1 LRKAG
6 SGGNRMYIKNDNLVL
21 RHATVDDVQILWDWW
36 SNGKIMAHAGFP
48 NGIHTDADK
57 LMEKIKNETDTSRRL
72 IIEIDS
78 NRVGEMSYRIQ
89 DDTAEIGIKICDFSY
104 HEKGYGT
111 KALKMLIGYLFKE
124 MEVPKII
131 LDTNLNN
138 TRAQHVYE
146 KIGFRKVAVRID
158 SWKNQLGVLQSAVDY
173 ELSRE
178 DFMSTYAYALVV
190 YLDTE
195 TEARFRELWK
205 NLSANNI
212 TQYGVET
219 KGKRP
224 HITIADYDN
233 LDKDRFINLLN
244 GFYNNKSKV
253 EICLNIL
260 GTFINT
266 GTLFIAPTL
275 STELLDF
282 HRDHH
287 NWFKEFNENENSFY
301 LPGKWSPH
309 CTIASRL
316 SEESMMQALGYC
328 RNKINK
334 LYAKLD
340 EVALIEVKQN
350 EDGIAVEDSVI
361 FSKVLV

>member
-1 LRKAG
+1 
-6 SGGNRMYIKNDNLVL
+6 MYLKNDNLVL
-21 RHATVDDVQILWDWW
+21 RHAAVDDVQILCHWW

-57 LMEKIKNETDTSRRL
+57 LMDKIKNETDTSRRL
-72 IIEIDS
+72 IIGIDS
-78 NRVGEMSYRIQ
+78 NRVGEMMYRIQ
-89 DDTAEIGIKICDFSY
+89 DDTAEMGIKICDFSY
-104 HEKGYGT
+104 QEKGYGT

-124 MEVPKII
+124 MNVQKII

-146 KIGFRKVAVRID
+146 KIGFKKIGVRID
-158 SWKNQLGVLQSAVDY
+158 SWKNQLGVLQSSVDY
-173 ELSRE
+173 ELRRK
-178 DFMSTYAYALVV
+178 DFMCTSSYAFVG

-195 TEARFRELWK
+195 AEAQFIELWK

-219 KGKRP
+219 IGKRP
-224 HITIADYDN
+224 HITIADYGN
-233 LDKDRFINLLN
+233 LDKDRFIKLLKE
-244 GFYNNKSKV
+244 FYDNKIKV
-253 EICLNIL
+253 EISLNIL

-275 STELLDF
+275 SAELLDF

-287 NWFKEFNENENSFY
+287 NWLKEFNENKNSFY
-301 LPGKWSPH
+301 LPGRWSPH

-316 SEESMMQALGYC
+316 NEENMLQAFGYC
-328 RNKINK
+328 RNKISK
-334 LYAKLD
+334 FYAKLN
-340 EVALIEVKQN
+340 EVALIEVKLN
-350 EDGIAVEDSVI
+350 EDGIVVEDRVI

>member
-1 LRKAG
+1 
-6 SGGNRMYIKNDNLVL
+6 MYIKNDNLVL
-21 RHATVDDVQILWDWW
+21 RHATVDDVQILCDWW
-36 SNGKIMAHAGFP
+36 SDGKIMAHAGFP

-72 IIEIDS
+72 MIEIDS
-78 NRVGEMSYRIQ
+78 DRVGEMSYRIQ
-89 DDTAEIGIKICDFSY
+89 EDEAEIGIKICDFSY
-104 HEKGYGT
+104 QEKGYGT
-111 KALKMLIGYLFKE
+111 KALKMLIGYLFRGIN
-124 MEVPKII
+124 VQKII

-146 KIGFRKVAVRID
+146 RIGFKKVGVRID
-158 SWKNQLGVLQSAVDY
+158 SWRDQLGVLQSVVDY
-173 ELSRE
+173 ELRRE
-178 DFMSTYAYALVV
+178 DFMCTYAYAFVG

-205 NLSANNI
+205 NLSDNNI

-233 LDKDRFINLLN
+233 LDKDRFIKLLKE
-244 GFYNNKSKV
+244 FYGNKTKI

-260 GTFINT
+260 GNFINT
-266 GTLFIAPTL
+266 RTLFIAPTL

-282 HRDHH
+282 HKAHH
-287 NWFKEFNENENSFY
+287 EFFKEFNENENSFY
-301 LPGKWSPH
+301 LPGRWSPH

-316 SEESMMQALGYC
+316 NEENMLQAFGYC

-334 LYAKLD
+334 LYAKLN
-340 EVALIEVKQN
+340 EVALIEVKLN
-350 EDGIAVEDSVI
+350 EDGIAVEDRVI

>member
-1 LRKAG
+1 
-6 SGGNRMYIKNDNLVL
+6 MYIKNNNLVL
-21 RHATVDDVQILWDWW
+21 RHTNVDDVEILCHWW

-48 NGIHTDADK
+48 NGIYPDADK
-57 LMEKIKNETDTSRRL
+57 LMEKIKNETDSSRRL

-89 DDTAEIGIKICDFSY
+89 DDAAEIGIKICDFSY
-104 HEKGYGT
+104 QEKGYGT
-111 KALKMLIGYLFKE
+111 EALKMLIKYLFKE
-124 MEVPKII
+124 MSVERII

-146 KIGFRKVAVRID
+146 NIGFRKVAVRID
-158 SWKNQLGVLQSAVDY
+158 SWKDQLGVLQSAVDY
-173 ELSRE
+173 ELRRE
-178 DFMSTYAYALVV
+178 DFMCTYAYAFVG
-190 YLDTE
+190 YLDTK
-195 TEARFRELWK
+195 TEARFRQLWK
-205 NLSANNI
+205 NLSVNNI

-233 LDKDRFINLLN
+233 LDKGRFINLLN
-244 GFYNNKSKV
+244 EFYDNKTKI

-266 GTLFIAPTL
+266 GTLFIAPAL

-287 NWFKEFNENENSFY
+287 NYFKEFNENENSFY

-316 SEESMMQALGYC
+316 SEESMVPAFGYC

-334 LYAKLD
+334 LQAKLN

-350 EDGIAVEDSVI
+350 EDGIAVEDRVI
-361 FSKVLV
+361 FSRVLM

>member
-1 LRKAG
+1 
-6 SGGNRMYIKNDNLVL
+6 
-21 RHATVDDVQILWDWW
+21 
-36 SNGKIMAHAGFP
+36 MAHAGFP
-48 NGIHTDADK
+48 KGIHTDADK
-57 LMEKIKNETDTSRRL
+57 LMEKINNETDTSRRL
-72 IIEIDS
+72 IIEIDFD
-78 NRVGEMSYRIQ
+78 RVGEMSYRIQ
-89 DDTAEIGIKICDFSY
+89 DDVAEIGIKICNFSY

-111 KALKMLIGYLFKE
+111 KVLKMLIEYLFKE
-124 MEVPKII
+124 MNVQKII

-146 KIGFRKVAVRID
+146 KIGFKKIGVRID
-158 SWKNQLGVLQSAVDY
+158 SWRDQLGVLRSVIDY
-173 ELSRE
+173 ELRRE
-178 DFMSTYAYALVV
+178 EFKCTYTYAFVG

-195 TEARFRELWK
+195 TETRFRELWE

-233 LDKDRFINLLN
+233 LDKNRFINLLN
-244 GFYNNKSKV
+244 EFYNNKSKV
-253 EICLNIL
+253 EISLNLL

-275 STELLDF
+275 SAELLDF
-282 HRDHH
+282 HRTHH
-287 NWFKEFNENENSFY
+287 NWFKEFNENEDSFY

-316 SEESMMQALGYC
+316 NDESMLQAFGYC

-334 LYAKLD
+334 LYAKLN
-340 EVALIEVKQN
+340 EVALIEVKLN
-350 EDGIAVEDSVI
+350 EDGIAVEDRVI